1 VRLAFRLRVVPP
13 EATSEP
19 LTLDGAFR
27 RYASYVGAIALKI
40 LGRDAEVDDV
50 VQDVFLI
57 AYKGLGSLRDEG
69 VIKHWL
75 GTVAVRVAS
84 RRLRIRRL
92 RSFFGLG
99 ERDYD
104 DVAAPGA
111 TPEQRALL
119 ASIYAILDTLPVND
133 RLAWT
138 LRNVEG
144 MDLQTVAEMC
154 NCSLA
159 TAKRRIA
166 AAAAIIDKALA
177 DE

>member
-1 VRLAFRLRVVPP
+1 MASHLRVVSPRP
-13 EATSEP
+13 ETHGAP
-19 LTLDGAFR
+19 TLEVAFR

-40 LGRDAEVDDV
+40 LGRDSEVDDV
-50 VQDVFLI
+50 VQDVFLV
-57 AYKGLGSLRDEG
+57 AFKGLRALRDEG
-69 VIKHWL
+69 AIKHWL
-75 GTVAVRVAS
+75 GTVTVRVAS
-84 RRLRIRRL
+84 KRLRVRRLRA
-92 RSFFGLG
+92 FFGLG

-119 ASIYAILDTLPVND
+119 ASVYAILDTLPVND

-138 LRNVEG
+138 LRVVEG
-144 MDLQTVAEMC
+144 LDLQTVAQMC

-159 TAKRRIA
+159 TVKRRVA
-166 AAAAIIDKALA
+166 AAAAIIDRAIA